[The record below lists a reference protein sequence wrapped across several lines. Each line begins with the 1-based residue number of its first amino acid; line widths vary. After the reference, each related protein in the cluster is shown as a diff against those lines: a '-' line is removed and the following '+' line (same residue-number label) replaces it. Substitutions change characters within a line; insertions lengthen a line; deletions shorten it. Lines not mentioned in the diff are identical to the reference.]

1 MSQILI
7 RNGRIID
14 PANEIDTT
22 GDLLI
27 RDGKID
33 RIDDRIETDASQTVD
48 ATGVDCYAGLNR
60 YARSSPGA
68 RF

>member
-1 MSQILI
+1 MRRILI

-33 RIDDRIETDASQTVD
+33 RIDDQIEVEASETVD
-48 ATGVDCYAGLNR
+48 ANGANCYAGFGR
-60 YARSSPGA
+60 YARSSP
-68 RF
+68 

>member
-1 MSQILI
+1 MRRILI

-33 RIDDRIETDASQTVD
+33 RIDDQIEVEASEIVD
-48 ATGVDCYAGLNR
+48 ANGVNCYAGLD
-60 YARSSPGA
+60 
-68 RF
+68 